1 MEHEAWIQTMKN
13 LESIRLFSSLLIR
26 KTRKGALASAQ
37 EVDALF
43 RIALKS
49 GSTPLELSR
58 EMGISKTIVSR
69 LIEQLTL
76 KMLITKHYDR
86 QDRRSCSLRITK
98 EGRQELDNMYR
109 YYLEPVCRLEREM
122 DEESLLMLFSLI
134 HRANQIMTKKK
145 EEVF

>member
-1 MEHEAWIQTMKN
+1 
-13 LESIRLFSSLLIR
+13 
-26 KTRKGALASAQ
+26 
-37 EVDALF
+37 
-43 RIALKS
+43 
-49 GSTPLELSR
+49 
-58 EMGISKTIVSR
+58 MGISKTIVSR

-98 EGRQELDNMYR
+98 EGRQELDNLCR

-122 DEESLLMLFSLI
+122 DEESLRMLFSLI